1 MKLIRR
7 LSMLAV
13 LAVATFG
20 ILSTTTRA
28 ATTVAPDQATVGS
41 QAPSSGYCWMYF
53 MGRWIAIPC

>member
-1 MKLIRR
+1 MKLIRK

-28 ATTVAPDQATVGS
+28 ATTVASDQAAIES
-41 QAPSSGYCWMYF
+41 QAPSSGYCYMYF
-53 MGRWIAIPC
+53 MGRWIVIPC